1 MEKDELPFVES
12 HDEPKGSHKVEDKAG
27 AAAGAPAAGS
37 AAASASVGGAAA
49 GAAGSATAPAAAGGT
64 ATGAPSTATTSAAGN
79 GAANVA
85 GTAATSAAGA
95 TNAASA
101 ASTPNA
107 ASTASTANTAN
118 AANSASS
125 AAKPVGEPHV
135 YGSTRRISDDPNE
148 PSTTYKNVHEDTQA
162 STASGAAADA
172 PKKAP
177 KKEKKALSRGG
188 ALGFGALGTVV
199 VLVIALVLWTCT
211 PIFNFAKSSGSSS
224 GTINIENSE
233 DATLAEAVSA
243 KCLNSVVTIYVYSN
257 NSSWNQYFGG
267 GSSSNS
273 NSPTSLGSGVIIKVD
288 GNNCYILTNY
298 HVIEGASKMTV
309 SASDETYSASVVGS
323 DEQTDLAVIKITASG
338 LKAIEW
344 GDSSDL
350 SVGEWVMAIG
360 SPYGYEQTV
369 TTGIV
374 SALYRSDTISS
385 STSNSATVYTDM
397 IQTDAAINPGN
408 SGGALVDDE
417 GELIGINTYIS
428 SSSQSSAGLGFAIP
442 QAEAQAIAEKLMSG
456 KKVSHAYLGVTA
468 LDSENPEGAA
478 VETVYTGT
486 PAQKAGFQQGD
497 VITKVNDTDIDG
509 SSDLTGAII
518 KLSAGDKA
526 NITYVR
532 DGKEQTVEVTLAER
546 EDDTSSNSNKN
557 GNNGNGN
564 NNGNDNGNSGN
575 GGNNFDFDLEDL
587 FNMFN

>member
-1 MEKDELPFVES
+1 MENEEIPFVES
-12 HDEPKGSHKVEDKAG
+12 HDEPQGSKKAAENEEAKAKEG
-27 AAAGAPAAGS
+27 
-37 AAASASVGGAAA
+37 V
-49 GAAGSATAPAAAGGT
+49 
-64 ATGAPSTATTSAAGN
+64 AGN
-79 GAANVA
+79 PQEQQAQPNQQTRIDDDPGH
-85 GTAATSAAGA
+85 
-95 TNAASA
+95 AS
-101 ASTPNA
+101 
-107 ASTASTANTAN
+107 
-118 AANSASS
+118 
-125 AAKPVGEPHV
+125 K
-135 YGSTRRISDDPNE
+135 TRKISDDPKE
-148 PSTTYKNVHEDTQA
+148 SFKKENVSSSANSEAA
-162 STASGAAADA
+162 SSQNKGT
-172 PKKAP
+172 KTMKP
-177 KKEKKALSRGG
+177 KKEKKPLSRGG

-211 PIFNFAKSSGSSS
+211 PIFNFAKSSGASS
-224 GTINIENSE
+224 GTITIKNSDE
-233 DATLAEAVSA
+233 ATLAEAVSA
-243 KCLNSVVTIYVYSN
+243 KCLDSVVTIYVYSN

-273 NSPTSLGSGVIIKVD
+273 DSPTSLGSGVIIKVD

-350 SVGEWVMAIG
+350 NVGEWVMAIG

-385 STSNSATVYTDM
+385 STGSSATVYTDM

-417 GELIGINTYIS
+417 GKLIGINTYIS

-456 KKVSHAYLGVTA
+456 KKISHAYLGVTA

-478 VETVYTGT
+478 VQTVYTGT

-497 VITKVNDTDIDG
+497 VITKVNDTDIDS

-526 NITYVR
+526 TITYVR

-546 EDDTSSNSNKN
+546 EDDTSSNSNN
-557 GNNGNGN
+557 NNNGNGN
-564 NNGNDNGNSGN
+564 NNGNNGNN
-575 GGNNFDFDLEDL
+575 GSNDGSDSFSFDLEDL